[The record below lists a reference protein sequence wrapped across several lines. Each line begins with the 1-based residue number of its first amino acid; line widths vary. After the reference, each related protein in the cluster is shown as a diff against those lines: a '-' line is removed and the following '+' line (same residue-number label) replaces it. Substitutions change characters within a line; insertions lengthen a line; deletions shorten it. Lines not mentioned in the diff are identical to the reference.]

1 MGPLSIWGMALH
13 PRDMPEDKPEDPD
26 PTEILPA
33 RSPIG
38 LAGEEGTLA
47 PGVLVGHYRIDA
59 LLGRGGM
66 GEVYRAEQLQPVRR
80 TVALK
85 LLRRQR
91 LDARN
96 LAYFEVERQMLA
108 QMRHPGIAQVYDAGA
123 TAEGFPYFA
132 MEFIDGTPVTR
143 YAEEHSLPLRQR
155 IELFIRICQGVQHA
169 HQKGV
174 IHRDLKPGN
183 LLVDKVDGKP
193 VPKIIDFGIATAA
206 SRALG
211 GDIERAGTPDYMS
224 PEQAGA
230 DPASVDTRSDV
241 YSLGVVLYELLAG
254 VRPFARHETLAATAG
269 TLRRPSEQLMTLP
282 PGQAEQVARAQGLSL
297 SGMRR
302 ALRGELDWI
311 VLKAMRHDRSERY
324 ASAAE
329 LGEDLQRFLDGRPVQ
344 AVPASRRYVWG
355 KFARRHRGALVAAG
369 LVACAL
375 LGGLGLSLYGL
386 MQAREQ
392 RAVAEQR
399 SVELGKV
406 AAFQQSMLEGVD
418 IEAMG
423 LGMAARL
430 REQVAQADP
439 ADIAALEQALGHAST
454 ADVARGLIENNILVG
469 AERAIA
475 RDFVNQPALAADLR
489 ESVARVRSAL
499 GLYPQAA
506 QGFAQVADYHAR
518 ASGPAAAPALEARR
532 EQANALLNAG
542 KPKDAVAVAE
552 KAMADMSALP
562 PNYRLRLATE
572 LVRSEAIAAL
582 GDRPT
587 ALKMQQDIQARA
599 LSALS
604 ERDEFSMKATASLAI
619 TLARS
624 GEMKGGRELMEK
636 LAPLSTSV
644 LGADNKDTLFY
655 IGSLASMRAM
665 TGDMDGA
672 VALQRSL
679 VKEQIRRLG
688 NEHPAT
694 LSARGNLVNMLMD
707 SGHAEEALPE
717 GLAVV
722 EARTRLLGADNPLT
736 LRSMLNL
743 SSLYARLHDFKAALE
758 LQQKVIDARVRVL
771 GPRHPDTV
779 SIMVNHAGTL
789 EQTGQYAA
797 SLKELQHALPLARE
811 VLEKGHPQLQM
822 ALMVLAQ
829 ASEGAGD
836 IQGEVGA
843 YRELL
848 GIRRAQLGEE
858 DAKTIDA
865 AWRLSQALDAAGK
878 REEAAELHSKYV
890 APLLAAD
897 AKTLAPELAKLADG
911 IRKAGKEETS

>member
-1 MGPLSIWGMALH
+1 MALH
-13 PRDMPEDKPEDPD
+13 PNDTPDDLD

-33 RSPIG
+33 RSPMG
-38 LAGEEGTLA
+38 VAGEEGTLA
-47 PGVLVGHYRIDA
+47 PGVLVGRYRIDS
-59 LLGRGGM
+59 LLGCGGM
-66 GEVYRAEQLQPVRR
+66 GEVYRAEQLEPVRR

-85 LLRRQR
+85 LLRQQR
-91 LDARN
+91 LDARH
-96 LAYFEVERQMLA
+96 LAYFEVEQQMLA

-143 YAEEHSLPLRQR
+143 YAEEHALPLRQR

-183 LLVDKVDGKP
+183 LLVDEVDGKP
-193 VPKIIDFGIATAA
+193 MPKIIDFGIATAA

-211 GDIERAGTPDYMS
+211 SDSAERAGTPDYMS
-224 PEQAGA
+224 PEQAGT

-254 VRPFARHETLAATAG
+254 IRPSAMHETLAADAAT

-282 PGQAEQVARAQGLSL
+282 PGRAEQLARTQGLSL
-297 SGMRR
+297 PGMRR
-302 ALRGELDWI
+302 VLRGELDWI
-311 VLKAMRHDRSERY
+311 VLKAMCHDRGERY
-324 ASAAE
+324 ASAAD

-344 AVPASRRYVWG
+344 AVPPSRRYVWS
-355 KFARRHRGALVAAG
+355 KFARRHRGALVAAS
-369 LVACAL
+369 LIACAL
-375 LGGLGLSLYGL
+375 LGGLALSLYGL

-423 LGMAARL
+423 LGMAAGL
-430 REQVAQADP
+430 REQVAHADP
-439 ADIAALEQALGHAST
+439 ADTAALEQALGHVST
-454 ADVARGLIENNILVG
+454 TDVARGLIENNILVG
-469 AERAIA
+469 AEQAIA
-475 RDFVNQPALAADLR
+475 RDFVDQPALATDLR
-489 ESVARVRSAL
+489 ESVARVRGAL

-518 ASGPAAAPALEARR
+518 ASGPTAAPTLEARR

-562 PNYRLRLATE
+562 PNYHLRLATE
-572 LVRSEAIAAL
+572 LVQSEAIAAL
-582 GDRPT
+582 GDRPK
-587 ALKMQQDIQARA
+587 ALKMQQDIHARA
-599 LSALS
+599 VSALS

-619 TLARS
+619 TRARS
-624 GEMKGGRELMEK
+624 GEMKAGRELMEK
-636 LAPLSTSV
+636 LVPLSTSV
-644 LGADNKDTLFY
+644 LGADHKDTLFY

-665 TGDMDGA
+665 TGDMEGA

-679 VKEQIRRLG
+679 VREQIRRLG

-722 EARTRLLGADNPLT
+722 EARSRLLGADNPLT

-743 SSLYARLHDFKAALE
+743 SSLYARLHDFKAALA

-771 GPRHPDTV
+771 GTRHPDTV
-779 SIMVNHAGTL
+779 SIMINHAGTL

-797 SLKELQHALPLARE
+797 SLKELQSVLPLARD
-811 VLEKGHPQLQM
+811 VLEQGHPQLQM

-829 ASEGAGD
+829 ASEGVGD
-836 IQGEVGA
+836 TSGEIGA
-843 YRELL
+843 YRELFEK
-848 GIRRAQLGEE
+848 RRAQLGEG
-858 DAKTIDA
+858 DAKTIEV
-865 AWRLSQALDAAGK
+865 AWRLSQALDSAGK
-878 REEAAELHSKYV
+878 REEAARLHSKYV

-897 AKTLAPELAKLADG
+897 AKTLAPDLAKLADG
-911 IRKAGKEETS
+911 IRKDGKEQAS

>member
-1 MGPLSIWGMALH
+1 MALH
-13 PRDMPEDKPEDPD
+13 PHDTPDGTSDDPD

-33 RSPIG
+33 RSPLG
-38 LAGEEGTLA
+38 VAGEEGTLA
-47 PGVLVGHYRIDA
+47 PGVLVGHYRIVS

-66 GEVYRAEQLQPVRR
+66 GEVYRAEQLEPVRR

-85 LLRRQR
+85 LLRQKR

-132 MEFIDGTPVTR
+132 MEFIDGTPATR
-143 YAEEHSLPLRQR
+143 YSEEHALPLRQR

-183 LLVDKVDGKP
+183 LLVDEVDGKP
-193 VPKIIDFGIATAA
+193 VPKIIDFGIAMAA

-211 GDIERAGTPDYMS
+211 SESADRAGTPDYMS
-224 PEQAGA
+224 PEQAGT

-254 VRPFARHETLAATAG
+254 IRPSALHETVAADPAS

-282 PGQAEQVARAQGLSL
+282 PGRAEQVARTQGLSVT
-297 SGMRR
+297 GMRR
-302 ALRGELDWI
+302 VLRGELDWI

-423 LGMAARL
+423 LGMAADL
-430 REQVAQADP
+430 REQIAHADP
-439 ADIAALEQALGHAST
+439 ADVAALEQALGHAST
-454 ADVARGLIENNILVG
+454 ADVARGLIERNILVG
-469 AERAIA
+469 AEQAIA
-475 RDFVNQPALAADLR
+475 RDFADQPALATDLR
-489 ESVARVRSAL
+489 ESVARVRNAL

-518 ASGPAAAPALEARR
+518 ASGPSAAAALEARR
-532 EQANALLNAG
+532 EQADALLNAN
-542 KPKDAVAVAE
+542 KPKDAIAVVE
-552 KAMADMSALP
+552 KALAGMSAP
-562 PNYRLRLATE
+562 APDHRIRLAME

-582 GDRPT
+582 GDRPQ
-587 ALKMQQDIQARA
+587 ALKMQQGIYTQALA
-599 LSALS
+599 AFG
-604 ERDEFSMKATASLAI
+604 ERDEFSMKAMSSLAI
-619 TLARS
+619 TRARS
-624 GEMKGGRELMEK
+624 GDVKGGRELMEK
-636 LAPLSTSV
+636 LVPLSAAV
-644 LGADNKDTLFY
+644 LGAGNKDALFY
-655 IGSLASMRAM
+655 TGSLATMRAM
-665 TGDMDGA
+665 TGDMEGA
-672 VALQRSL
+672 VALQRS
-679 VKEQIRRLG
+679 VVQEQIRRLG

-707 SGHAEEALPE
+707 SGRAEEALPE

-722 EARTRLLGADNPLT
+722 EARARLLGADNPMT
-736 LRSMLNL
+736 LRSMLN
-743 SSLYARLHDFKAALE
+743 
-758 LQQKVIDARVRVL
+758 
-771 GPRHPDTV
+771 
-779 SIMVNHAGTL
+779 
-789 EQTGQYAA
+789 
-797 SLKELQHALPLARE
+797 
-811 VLEKGHPQLQM
+811 
-822 ALMVLAQ
+822 
-829 ASEGAGD
+829 
-836 IQGEVGA
+836 
-843 YRELL
+843 
-848 GIRRAQLGEE
+848 
-858 DAKTIDA
+858 
-865 AWRLSQALDAAGK
+865 
-878 REEAAELHSKYV
+878 
-890 APLLAAD
+890 
-897 AKTLAPELAKLADG
+897 
-911 IRKAGKEETS
+911 

>member
-1 MGPLSIWGMALH
+1 MALH
-13 PRDMPEDKPEDPD
+13 PRDTPEDKPEDPD

-38 LAGEEGTLA
+38 VAGEEGTLA
-47 PGVLVGHYRIDA
+47 PGVLVGRYRIDA

-66 GEVYRAEQLQPVRR
+66 GEVYRAEQLEPVRR

-91 LDARN
+91 LDARH

-143 YAEEHSLPLRQR
+143 YSEAHALPLRQR
-155 IELFIRICQGVQHA
+155 VELFIRICQGVQHA

-183 LLVDKVDGKP
+183 LLVDEVDGKP

-211 GDIERAGTPDYMS
+211 GGSVERAGTPDYMS
-224 PEQAGA
+224 PEQAG
-230 DPASVDTRSDV
+230 DDHTSVDTRSDV

-254 VRPFARHETLAATAG
+254 VRPFARHETLAATAA

-344 AVPASRRYVWG
+344 AVPPSRRYVWG
-355 KFARRHRGALVAAG
+355 KFARRHRGALAAAG

-423 LGMAARL
+423 LGLASSL

-439 ADIAALEQALGHAST
+439 ADAAALEQALGHAST
-454 ADVARGLIENNILVG
+454 ADVARGLVERNILVE
-469 AERAIA
+469 AEQAIV
-475 RDFVNQPALAADLR
+475 RDFSDQPALANDLR
-489 ESVARVRSAL
+489 ESVARVRGAL
-499 GLYPQAA
+499 GLYPEAA
-506 QGFAQVADYHAR
+506 AGFQQVADYHAKV
-518 ASGPAAAPALEARR
+518 SGPAAASTLEARR
-532 EQANALLNAG
+532 EQASALLNAA
-542 KPKDAVAVAE
+542 KPKE
-552 KAMADMSALP
+552 AMAVLDKALSAASALP
-562 PNYRLRLATE
+562 SNDRVRLGME
-572 LVRSEAIAAL
+572 LLQSDAIAAL
-582 GDRPT
+582 GDRPR
-587 ALKMQQDIQARA
+587 ALKLQREIYARA
-599 LSALS
+599 LAAYG
-604 ERDEFSMKATASLAI
+604 ERDELSMRAMTSLAI

-624 GEMKGGRELMEK
+624 GDMQAGRDLMEK
-636 LAPLSTSV
+636 LAPLSTEA
-644 LGADNKDTLFY
+644 LGAEHKDTLFA

-665 TGDMDGA
+665 TGDMKGA
-672 VALQRSL
+672 IDLQRGL
-679 VKEQIRRLG
+679 IVTQTRRLG

-694 LSARGNLVNMLMD
+694 LTARGNLVNMLMD
-707 SGHAEEALPE
+707 SGSAQEALPE
-717 GLAVV
+717 GIAVV
-722 EARTRLLGADNPLT
+722 DARARLLGPDNPQT

-743 SSLYARLHDFKAALE
+743 SSLYARLHDFKAALA
-758 LQQKVIDARVRVL
+758 LQQKVIDARLRVL

-779 SIMVNHAGTL
+779 FIMINHAGTL

-797 SLKELQHALPLARE
+797 SLQELQRVLPLAEE
-811 VLEKGHPQLQM
+811 VLEENHPQLQAAWMVM
-822 ALMVLAQ
+822 AH
-829 ASEGAGD
+829 ASQGVGD
-836 IQGEVGA
+836 LTNEIGA
-843 YRELL
+843 YREVLRMRL
-848 GIRRAQLGEE
+848 AQLGEG
-858 DAKTIDA
+858 DAKTIDV
-865 AWRLSQALDAAGK
+865 AWQLSQALADAGK
-878 REEAAELHSKYV
+878 REEAARLRSQYV
-890 APLLAAD
+890 APLLAANGRD
-897 AKTLAPELAKLADG
+897 LSPELAKLAQG
-911 IRKAGKEETS
+911 IRESEQEDAS

>member
-1 MGPLSIWGMALH
+1 MALH
-13 PRDMPEDKPEDPD
+13 PHDKPEDPD

-38 LAGEEGTLA
+38 VAGEEGTLA
-47 PGVLVGHYRIDA
+47 PGVLVGRYRIDA

-66 GEVYRAEQLQPVRR
+66 GEVYRAEQLEPVRR

-91 LDARN
+91 LDARH

-143 YAEEHSLPLRQR
+143 YSEAHALPLRQR

-183 LLVDKVDGKP
+183 LLVDEVDGKP

-211 GDIERAGTPDYMS
+211 GGSVERAGTPDYMS
-224 PEQAGA
+224 PEQAGD

-254 VRPFARHETLAATAG
+254 VRPSARHETLAASSAA

-297 SGMRR
+297 PGMRR

-344 AVPASRRYVWG
+344 AVPPSRRYVWG

-369 LVACAL
+369 LMACAL

-423 LGMAARL
+423 LGMASSL

-439 ADIAALEQALGHAST
+439 ADAAALEQALGHAST
-454 ADVARGLIENNILVG
+454 ADVARGLVERNILVE
-469 AERAIA
+469 AEQAIV
-475 RDFVNQPALAADLR
+475 RDFSDQPALANDLR
-489 ESVARVRSAL
+489 ESVARVRGAL
-499 GLYPQAA
+499 GLYPEAA
-506 QGFAQVADYHAR
+506 VGFQQVADYR
-518 ASGPAAAPALEARR
+518 TKVSGPAAASTLEARR
-532 EQANALLNAG
+532 EQASALLNAA
-542 KPKDAVAVAE
+542 KPKE
-552 KAMADMSALP
+552 AMAVLDKALSAASALP
-562 PNYRLRLATE
+562 SNDRIRLGME
-572 LVRSEAIAAL
+572 LLQSDAIAAL
-582 GDRPT
+582 GDRPR
-587 ALKMQQDIQARA
+587 ALKLQREIYARA
-599 LSALS
+599 LAAYG
-604 ERDEFSMKATASLAI
+604 ERDELTMRAMTGLAI

-624 GEMKGGRELMEK
+624 GDMQAGRDLMEK
-636 LAPLSTSV
+636 LAPLSTEA
-644 LGADNKDTLFY
+644 LGAEHKDTLFA

-665 TGDMDGA
+665 TGDMKGA
-672 VALQRSL
+672 IDLQRGL
-679 VKEQIRRLG
+679 IATQTRRLG

-694 LSARGNLVNMLMD
+694 LTARGNLVNMLMD
-707 SGHAEEALPE
+707 SGSAQEALPE
-717 GLAVV
+717 GIAVV
-722 EARTRLLGADNPLT
+722 DARARLLGPDNPQT

-743 SSLYARLHDFKAALE
+743 SSLYARLHDFKAALA
-758 LQQKVIDARVRVL
+758 LQQKVIDARLRVL

-779 SIMVNHAGTL
+779 FIMINHAGTL

-797 SLKELQHALPLARE
+797 SLQELKRVLPLAEE
-811 VLEKGHPQLQM
+811 VLEENHPQLQAAWMIM
-822 ALMVLAQ
+822 AH
-829 ASEGAGD
+829 ASQGVGD
-836 IQGEVGA
+836 TTNEIGA
-843 YRELL
+843 YREVLRMRL
-848 GIRRAQLGEE
+848 AQLGEG
-858 DAKTIDA
+858 DAKTIDV
-865 AWRLSQALDAAGK
+865 AWQLSQALADAGK
-878 REEAAELHSKYV
+878 REEAARLRSQYV
-890 APLLAAD
+890 APLLAANSKD
-897 AKTLAPELAKLADG
+897 LSPELAKLIQS
-911 IRKAGKEETS
+911 IRESEQEDAS